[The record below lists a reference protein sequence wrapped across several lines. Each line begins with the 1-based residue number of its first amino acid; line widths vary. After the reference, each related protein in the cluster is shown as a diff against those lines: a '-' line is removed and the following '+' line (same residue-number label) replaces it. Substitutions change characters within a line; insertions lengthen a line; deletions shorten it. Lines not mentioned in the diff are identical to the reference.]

1 MKFNYRSRVLVLLT
15 TAALLSSAGF
25 ILYNAHR
32 NAVNSSFA
40 RFLPESAEK
49 LAIPEIRNAGK
60 S

>member
-1 MKFNYRSRVLVLLT
+1 
-15 TAALLSSAGF
+15 
-25 ILYNAHR
+25 
-32 NAVNSSFA
+32 VNSSFA